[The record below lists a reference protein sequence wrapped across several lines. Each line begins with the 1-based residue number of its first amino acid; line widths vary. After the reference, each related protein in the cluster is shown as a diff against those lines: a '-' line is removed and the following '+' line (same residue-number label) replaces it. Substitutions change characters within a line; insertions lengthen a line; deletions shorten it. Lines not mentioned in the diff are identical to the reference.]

1 MRWLLLQESISLDG
15 SLYRK
20 LIALMYNCL
29 ARFSFLYILYL
40 QVLWEVSHSSQTAIN
55 LALKH
60 QKWMLWP
67 TETAISTK
75 KKTQLFEVKDTVACR
90 YASRRTVYQ
99 RRVHLVY
106 IRSRCTWH
114 SSTPF
119 LICFYVH
126 GLQLHPYLSSVCVDR
141 QCTSSMSQQCPS
153 ADAQFNVTDVRAQ
166 YWLFCAVC
174 VCVSR
179 NPFTVHL
186 THLNQ
191 NVRTGE
197 IKWPT

>member
-75 KKTQLFEVKDTVACR
+75 KKTQLFEVNVHLLTTVVSSCR
-90 YASRRTVYQ
+90 RVSRETVGKYLCSNNSPCLVPCFLPVVYLLFVFTNLCLLTWGFAFLSPQQTFMRHHWVHRRRQEGKCKQCGKVSRRERKKFSLPLE
-99 RRVHLVY
+99 RRL
-106 IRSRCTWH
+106 
-114 SSTPF
+114 
-119 LICFYVH
+119 
-126 GLQLHPYLSSVCVDR
+126 
-141 QCTSSMSQQCPS
+141 
-153 ADAQFNVTDVRAQ
+153 
-166 YWLFCAVC
+166 
-174 VCVSR
+174 
-179 NPFTVHL
+179 
-186 THLNQ
+186 
-191 NVRTGE
+191 
-197 IKWPT
+197 